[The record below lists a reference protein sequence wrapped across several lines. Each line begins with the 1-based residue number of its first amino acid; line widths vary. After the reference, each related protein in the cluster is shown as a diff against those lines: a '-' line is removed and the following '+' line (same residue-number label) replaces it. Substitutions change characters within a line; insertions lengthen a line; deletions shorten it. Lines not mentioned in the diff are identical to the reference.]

1 MSLLITIFAL
11 LQFAIISFLGY
22 KLYNLSY
29 KKVEEDVVKDKIVL
43 KKIKGSP
50 DYTKD
55 VDPNYELLKNVI
67 KSAKLEE
74 WETEIDARAY
84 YYRLVQKSYYDINLK
99 NAVNT
104 VSIRCRLR
112 MGEESVGV
120 TIFQI
125 SRNGIGTINFD
136 DKKAHYL
143 ILNFMWDYVL
153 DHHQKLHDECL
164 EHYKKM
170 KESISKELKT
180 LNRDKQLEKLLEDE

>member
-1 MSLLITIFAL
+1 MSLLITIFVL

-84 YYRLVQKSYYDINLK
+84 YYDINLK

-112 MGEESVGV
+112 MNRGSLYADEGGVGV
-120 TIFQI
+120 AL
-125 SRNGIGTINFD
+125 SPMHVMGICW
-136 DKKAHYL
+136 A
-143 ILNFMWDYVL
+143 
-153 DHHQKLHDECL
+153 
-164 EHYKKM
+164 
-170 KESISKELKT
+170 S
-180 LNRDKQLEKLLEDE
+180 

>member
-84 YYRLVQKSYYDINLK
+84 YYDINLK

-120 TIFQI
+120 SIFTI
-125 SRNGIGTINFD
+125 SRVEYGSISFD
-136 DKKAHYL
+136 DKKVEYL
-143 ILNFMWDYVL
+143 ILNFIWGYVL
-153 DHHQKLHDECL
+153 DHHQKIHDEHL
-164 EHYKKM
+164 DYYKKT
-170 KESISKELKT
+170 KELISKELKT